1 MTHLLTALLALAT
14 GWCWGHLTARIH
26 TVLLVAGTPGQDDTV
41 LTVEEAEFIART
53 SAAFDELVDGL
64 DLNDPKDEAA

>member
-26 TVLLVAGTPGQDDTV
+26 VVVVGATAAQDDAA
-41 LTVEEAEFIART
+41 LSADEHARFQQIT
-53 SAAFDELVDGL
+53 GYFDEPD
-64 DLNDPKDEAA
+64 DPRGNAA